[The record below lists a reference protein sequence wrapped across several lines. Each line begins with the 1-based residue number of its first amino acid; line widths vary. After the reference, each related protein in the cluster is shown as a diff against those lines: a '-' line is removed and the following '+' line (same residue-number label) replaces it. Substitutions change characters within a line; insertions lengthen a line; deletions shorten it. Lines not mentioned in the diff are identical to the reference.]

1 MSADEL
7 SYFSTIISLLPRNS
21 QLEINFELLKKVGET
36 HNDPTAENYIFYLLV
51 GQKIIFMIYE
61 APPPHFEKIGM
72 FSLYYR
78 FIGICK

>member
-1 MSADEL
+1 MML
-7 SYFSTIISLLPRNS
+7 IFSPIRIFFDKLWLR
-21 QLEINFELLKKVGET
+21 
-36 HNDPTAENYIFYLLV
+36 DENYIFYLLV

-78 FIGICK
+78 LIGICK